1 MTRQEFAGAVRRL
14 CVYFNHPE
22 PPPGQLEAWFA
33 VLEAHPGGAYLD
45 MAVRGLEVEEREF
58 PRNLPR
64 ALLQHLPPLRL
75 QERTPLPCEHCRG
88 TGVLHAKKLDA
99 KGRPLPLAD
108 YSFGCGHC
116 GQSPSPA
123 LRLAR
128 REELPDLGFAPCD

>member
-22 PPPGQLEAWFA
+22 PPPVQLEAWFA
-33 VLEAHPGGAYLD
+33 VLQAHQGGAYLD
-45 MAVRGLEVEEREF
+45 MALRGLEVEERDF

-64 ALLQHLPPLRL
+64 ALLQHLPPLRTP
-75 QERTPLPCEHCRG
+75 ERRPLPCEYCRG
-88 TGVLHAKKLDA
+88 TGVLHGKKLDA

-108 YSFGCGHC
+108 YAFGCGHC

-123 LRLAR
+123 LRPAR